1 MKKYLILDF
10 GKVLFYPTTGHW
22 FITPLLLEKVNR
34 KKINQEQLQQAMEKY
49 NPILSR
55 KITTEEEEYK
65 MFYEFYENIFNEI
78 EYPIGESNIHEIA
91 YDITYHDE
99 KYRMYDKVKEE
110 LEILSKKYTLLL
122 LSDNWPCAIRIL
134 KNAKL
139 YDYFEKIYISSV
151 YGVQKKEKVFF
162 DYPIQDYKIKE
173 SEAIFVDDNQELLD
187 IAVQKGLEVRLMNRE
202 KEEVDSKYKMINNLF
217 EIE

>member
-22 FITPLLLEKVNR
+22 FITPLLLEKVQM
-34 KKINQEQLQQAMEKY
+34 KKINQEELQQAMEKY
-49 NPILSR
+49 NPILSK

-65 MFYEFYENIFNEI
+65 MFYEFYENVFQEI
-78 EYPIGESNIHEIA
+78 NYPIEASNIHEIA

-99 KYRMYDKVKEE
+99 KYKMYDKVKEE

-139 YDYFEKIYISSV
+139 YEYFDKIYISSV

-173 SEAIFVDDNQELLD
+173 SEAIFVDDNEELLD
-187 IAVQKGLEVRLMNRE
+187 IASEKGLEVRLMNRE
-202 KEEVDSKYKMINNLF
+202 KEKINSKYKVINNLLT
-217 EIE
+217 I